1 MSSSILLKKK
11 ISETLLKASS
21 DIIHGGHPAYVDFGK
36 IDGTPPSLVGTGAAV
51 YLDQNHANSI
61 TPDTRNIIAM
71 SPEATILVKKKA
83 FSSLKSSNNLRFMDK
98 TEKMLLRA
106 TKALFAFKVQQIRAY
121 ESLTKF
127 ENYLSDNHM
136 YSMNLLSSL
145 IKEGS
150 LIDIS
155 KLGQT
160 VDEYVTQ
167 KLEAWLG
174 EDMSTSA
181 FDTTTVFAE
190 NFSSTGSNATFDVN
204 TGQFVTDT
212 GNRKTITNRE
222 YLKSI
227 SSSQAKAIIENKK
240 NEFKYQY
247 EGVDGHSSVLYGADE
262 NLWNEVGD
270 PYQMG
275 GNTAQDMSYL
285 RGDSAKNF
293 FNDLGDLLSYGAA
306 AEQYDAMNQDIISI
320 IKRNAFSA
328 DNQLSTWIV
337 DPESPENYI
346 TGPGTGVME
355 VAIFKQFQTQ
365 SNYESAPSSAS
376 FTLTYPYRLGTI
388 LEDDIEA
395 AIEDALNGTLGILD
409 EMMSGGLGSEALSG
423 QMPPIDGASI
433 VSSAIELGG
442 AGDADSSLDTDYI
455 RDRLRTFYLGK
466 PFINPSD
473 PVHFYIRGNRTYTD
487 YTSVGSSYPDES
499 SEAPFDNSYMEIDDT
514 ILKAEYLLY
523 TGQEIDIEQ
532 YKDLR
537 RMQDNS
543 FGMIHVFGGYVKNTS
558 ESFNGG
564 YWDLSVS
571 CIDNMAWLNWSRFS
585 IQPSLSDPKNI
596 LEDPLTPFELT
607 VDSQGQVG
615 SSRELLYEN
624 KQLLQTGLLSYDSG
638 LLAGQNAAEGNL
650 LQGQYNG
657 LGSSKG
663 KKVMQSPSG
672 FIYRWKTG
680 IITATAGF
688 QVIDSTGERQ
698 AGQNYDQQY
707 SVTVANDV
715 LNNLD
720 IPNILSILIVGQ
732 PYNIETFI
740 EQAFASHNISDRSG
754 TMNPSD
760 PLTGVLDTIRKQNA
774 YYGNFHPYRMLSV
787 NSTSAEQMINNAGV
801 RELANSNVKN
811 LQDRKRS
818 LRRKVRDLQKSDAS
832 TKANSGIPQSTLIAT
847 LESEIATIDAAIS
860 KQVRIGVSASRAL
873 TSEEQVGIQISL
885 TGSST
890 NLPISGDEDENH
902 DVTRATMLI
911 GAQRRIE
918 DVRLNRD
925 RNLFIVSDQYDA
937 ADIRPFIL
945 KLNDGGWKLFDS
957 QYINSYQKC
966 EKASNM
972 LNLEFF
978 CNTQGHLEFRP
989 PLWNRVPL
997 TVLKAAIKAQGE
1009 TNKTII
1015 PSFITDLFQTRI
1027 EGLYLQIH
1035 TLNVKIVLAA
1045 LMMGR
1050 YPDSTLIPNMN
1061 LGGASSLKFFGVEIN
1076 SSADLIGQLG
1086 NLFSGQ
1092 SPDPDGL
1099 RLRQTEFET
1108 SEDSFLGENLKVST
1122 GFQEKGDIL
1131 SGDTETLLGIFDPII
1146 HEQMGIV
1153 NDLQTVAGGTNG
1165 PPAQFEP
1172 EDLNGIRDTFK
1183 RQFGR
1188 DPAKGL
1194 GISDEFTD
1202 EDLIYKTSDA
1212 DKLDRAL
1219 ASSGNILQK
1228 LKSAI
1233 SARDSFVTM
1242 LQANLAKQEELNE
1255 IENFIETGSE
1265 EDDISVSEGALS
1277 GKFTDFLEKSATTLQ
1292 TASDII
1298 TGKTSEGSVYDHLI
1312 EDDTRNLLGY
1322 GSGKRFIVKDEHI
1335 TRATFTETPPDFTR
1349 VDIQGNAP
1357 LVGDGLNSAME
1368 GLYFWAGA
1376 TDFDLW
1382 RQYGYTDRSI
1392 DLPFIS
1398 DTEGQARP
1406 YAVLE
1411 LTMQKLNINRADVTV
1426 VGNEFYQPGDT
1437 VYIPT
1442 KGLLYYVKSV
1452 SHNFSYGSSF
1462 TTTLSLIYG
1471 HPPGTYVPS
1480 PLDVIGQQ
1488 LVSDFL
1494 EDPSLIYRTEE
1505 SDDNYRVLK
1514 PDSTLVFPSGG
1525 ASAAELLAYSD
1536 NQIRFTNMMMDLT
1549 GSLSGTKYVLVR
1561 GFVVDPDDQ
1570 EAVQDVSL
1578 KMSVVR
1584 SILEYPSQVS
1594 QSNPFSGGDDLLEG
1608 ALSIA
1613 TSIGSAFGGG
1623 SAPTTKSLM
1632 PMTLPNNMPVT
1643 PINPTK
1649 IIEQISY
1656 MKREDDTNP
1665 LGEIKCMD
1673 RKLIA
1678 TFMAD
1683 LGGEVDETKAS
1694 GIFPKGGP
1702 SQGSWLDFRDEIS
1715 GFNFGSSYKVNVIEV
1730 GIIDIPNSI
1739 LTETY
1744 EG

>member
-1 MSSSILLKKK
+1 MSSILLKKK

-36 IDGTPPSLVGTGAAV
+36 VDASPPSLVGTGAAIF
-51 YLDQNHANSI
+51 LDQNHAHSV

-71 SPEATILVKKKA
+71 SPEATILVKKKT
-83 FSSLKSSNNLRFMDK
+83 FSSLKGSNNLRFMDK

-106 TKALFAFKVQQIRAY
+106 TKALFAFKIQQIRAY

-127 ENYLSDNHM
+127 ENYLSDNSM

-145 IKEGS
+145 MKEGS

-160 VDEYVTQ
+160 LDEYVSK

-174 EDMSTSA
+174 GDMPISGFDAGTGGTSP
-181 FDTTTVFAE
+181 
-190 NFSSTGSNATFDVN
+190 GGNATFDVKS
-204 TGQFVTDT
+204 GQFVADT
-212 GNRKTITNRE
+212 GNRTTISNKE

-227 SSSQAKAIIENKK
+227 PSSQAKAIIENKK
-240 NEFKYQY
+240 NQFKYEY
-247 EGVDGHSSVLYGADE
+247 EGVDGSSSALYGADE
-262 NLWNEVGD
+262 NLWNNVGD
-270 PYQMG
+270 PYPIKG
-275 GNTAQDMSYL
+275 GMAQDKSYL
-285 RGDSAKNF
+285 RGDSSKNF
-293 FNDLGDLLSYGAA
+293 FHDLGDLFSYGSA
-306 AEQYDAMNQDIISI
+306 AEKYDAMNKDIISI
-320 IKRNAFSA
+320 IKRNAFSV

-355 VAIFKQFQTQ
+355 IAIFKQFQTK
-365 SNYESAPSSAS
+365 SHYESQPSNAS
-376 FTLTYPYRLGTI
+376 FSLTYPYRLGTI
-388 LEDDIEA
+388 LEEDIEA
-395 AIEDALNGTLGILD
+395 AIEDALNGTIGVLSEL
-409 EMMSGGLGSEALSG
+409 MGGSLGSENMTG

-433 VSSAIELGG
+433 ISAAIELGG
-442 AGDADSSLDTDYI
+442 AGGADPSLNVDYI

-466 PFINPSD
+466 PLINPPDS
-473 PVHFYIRGNRTYTD
+473 VHFYIRGNRTYTD
-487 YTSVGSSYPDES
+487 YTSVGSSYPDEA
-499 SEAPFDNSYMEIDDT
+499 SEAPFDEGFMEIDNT

-523 TGQEIDIEQ
+523 TSQEIDIEQ
-532 YKDLR
+532 YKRLR
-537 RMQDNS
+537 RVQDNS
-543 FGMIHVFGGYVKNTS
+543 FGMIHVFGGYVTNTS
-558 ESFNGG
+558 ESFSGG
-564 YWDLSVS
+564 YWDLAVS
-571 CIDNMAWLNWSRFS
+571 CTDNMGWLKWSRFS
-585 IQPSLSDPKNI
+585 HEPSLSDPKNI
-596 LEDPLTPFELT
+596 LEDPLTPFDLV
-607 VDSQGQVG
+607 VDEQGQTG
-615 SSRELLYEN
+615 SNRELLYEN
-624 KQLLQTGLLSYDSG
+624 KRLLQTGLLSYDSG

-657 LGSSKG
+657 HGSSSG
-663 KKVMQSPSG
+663 KKVMQAPSG

-688 QVIDSTGERQ
+688 QVIDPTGERQ
-698 AGQNYDQQY
+698 SGQNQNQQY
-707 SVTVANDV
+707 SVTPANDV

-740 EQAFASHNISDRSG
+740 EQSFAAHNISNRSG
-754 TMNPSD
+754 TMNPKD
-760 PLTGVLDTIRKQNA
+760 PLTGVVDTVRKQNA

-787 NSTSAEQMINNAGV
+787 SSSSAEQMMNKAGV
-801 RELANSNVKN
+801 REVANNNVEK
-811 LQDRKRS
+811 LQGRKRII
-818 LRRKVRDLQKSDAS
+818 RRKIRDLKKSMVANRNAS
-832 TKANSGIPQSTLIAT
+832 GVPQATLVAT
-847 LESEIATIDAAIS
+847 LESEIATIDAAIGH
-860 KQVRIGVSASRAL
+860 QVQVGVSASRAL
-873 TSEEQVGIQISL
+873 SSEEQVGIKISL
-885 TGSST
+885 TGAST
-890 NLPISGDEDENH
+890 NLPVSGDEDENN

-925 RNLFIVSDQYDA
+925 RNLFIVSDQYDT

-945 KLNDGGWKLFDS
+945 KLNSGKYKLFDS
-957 QYINSYQKC
+957 GYIDVWQKC
-966 EKASNM
+966 NTASNM

-997 TVLKAAIKAQGE
+997 TILKAAIKAQGE

-1015 PSFITDLFQTRI
+1015 PNFITDLFQTRI
-1027 EGLYLQIH
+1027 DGIYLQIH
-1035 TLNVKIVLAA
+1035 TLNVKIALAA

-1061 LGGASSLKFFGVEIN
+1061 LGGKSSLKFFGIEIN
-1076 SSADLIGQLG
+1076 NSKDLIGKIG

-1092 SPDPDGL
+1092 APRAEGL

-1108 SEDSFLGENLKVST
+1108 SEDSFMGKNLKVSA

-1131 SGDTETLLGIFDPII
+1131 SGDTETLLGVFDPII
-1146 HEQMGIV
+1146 HEQMGIT
-1153 NDLQTVAGGTNG
+1153 NDLQTASGGG
-1165 PPAQFEP
+1165 SGSPASEFATVG
-1172 EDLNGIRDTFK
+1172 DLNGIRDTFK

-1194 GISDEFTD
+1194 GIGDEFTEQDLIFSITD
-1202 EDLIYKTSDA
+1202 EDER
-1212 DKLDRAL
+1212 DRAV
-1219 ASSGNILQK
+1219 AGSGSILQK
-1228 LKSAI
+1228 LKGAI
-1233 SARDSFVTM
+1233 SARDGFVTM

-1255 IENFIETGSE
+1255 IENFIDTGSE
-1265 EDDISVSEGALS
+1265 EDPASVSAGKLS
-1277 GKFTDFLEKSATTLQ
+1277 GGVTDWLEKSATRLQ

-1376 TDFDLW
+1376 TDFDMW
-1382 RQYGYTDRSI
+1382 RQYGYKAASQN
-1392 DLPFIS
+1392 LPFIS

-1406 YAVLE
+1406 YAILE
-1411 LTMQKLNINRADVTV
+1411 LTMQKMNINRADITV

-1437 VYIPT
+1437 VYVPT
-1442 KGLLYYVKSV
+1442 KGLLYYVNSV
-1452 SHNFSYGSSF
+1452 SHSFSYGSAF

-1471 HPPGTYVPS
+1471 HPPGTYVPT

-1505 SDDNYRVLK
+1505 TDDNYRVLK

-1525 ASAAELLAYSD
+1525 ASAAELLSYSD
-1536 NQIRFTNMMMDLT
+1536 NQIRFTSMMMDLT

-1570 EAVQDVSL
+1570 EAIQDVSL

-1594 QSNPFSGGDDLLEG
+1594 QNNPFSGGDDLLEG
-1608 ALSIA
+1608 VFSAA
-1613 TSIGSAFGGG
+1613 TTISSAFGGG
-1623 SAPTTKSLM
+1623 SAPTTKGLM
-1632 PMTLPNNMPVT
+1632 PMTLPNNMPVV
-1643 PINPTK
+1643 PINPAK

-1656 MKREDDTNP
+1656 MKRGDDTNP

-1678 TFMAD
+1678 TFKSD
-1683 LGGEVDETKAS
+1683 LGDSIDPDKAS

-1715 GFNFGSSYKVNVIEV
+1715 GFKFGDSYKLNVIEV

-1739 LTETY
+1739 LAET
-1744 EG
+1744 